1 MKYAVA
7 AVFALAVVIVIL
19 TVRQIALKKEL
30 ENISS
35 QLSEILKGDT
45 NALITV
51 STNNKSIKETA
62 LTLNEK
68 IRELRK
74 TELQL
79 KSKNDEL
86 RTAITNISHDL
97 RTPLTAICGYLDLLK
112 SEEKSDEVDR
122 CLGIIEN
129 RTEALKQLTEE
140 FFKYSLVAFEE
151 EKLKIEEIS
160 VNSALEESVAAFY
173 GAFKE
178 KEIEPRISITERKI
192 TASLDK
198 SALLRIFA
206 NILSNAL
213 KYSDGDLEI
222 LLNDSGKIVFTN
234 TATGLDE
241 IQVGKIFDRFY
252 TVENARTSTG
262 LGLSIA
268 KSLAERMGGK
278 ISASYSNQKLSV
290 IVDFGA
296 ENAQKAHS

>member
-1 MKYAVA
+1 MKYGVA
-7 AVFALAVVIVIL
+7 AVIVLAVVIVIL
-19 TVRQIALKKEL
+19 AVRQIALKKEL
-30 ENISS
+30 ESISS
-35 QLSEILKGDT
+35 QLSEILKDDT
-45 NALITV
+45 NALISV
-51 STNNKSIKETA
+51 SANDKAIKRIA
-62 LTLNEK
+62 LILNEK
-68 IRELRK
+68 ISELRR

-86 RTAITNISHDL
+86 RVAITNISHDL

-112 SEEKSDEVDR
+112 SEAKSEEVDR

-140 FFKYSLVAFEE
+140 LFKYSLVAFQE

-160 VNSALEESVAAFY
+160 VNGALEESLAAFY

-178 KEIEPRISITERKI
+178 KGIEPQISITENTI
-192 TASLDK
+192 TKNLDK

-213 KYSDGDLEI
+213 KYSDGDLDI
-222 LLNDSGKIVFTN
+222 IMDDSGKIIFTN

-268 KSLAERMGGK
+268 RTLAERMGGK
-278 ISASYSNQKLSV
+278 TSASYSNEKLSV
-290 IVDFGA
+290 VVDFGVV
-296 ENAQKAHS
+296 NYS